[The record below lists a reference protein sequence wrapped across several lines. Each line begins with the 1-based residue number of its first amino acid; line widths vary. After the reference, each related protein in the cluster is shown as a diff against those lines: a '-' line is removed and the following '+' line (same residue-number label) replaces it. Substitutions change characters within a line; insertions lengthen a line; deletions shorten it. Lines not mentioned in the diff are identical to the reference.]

1 MDYRLGKC
9 SQCGAEYKIP
19 SSFQHDVARC
29 KECSGVVNVGPTQ
42 SADAPAAPAA
52 KPAPP
57 KVEPMPESLAA
68 EFGDFDDG
76 PAKIVEPV
84 VVEAKVVADTT
95 GAAAAAGESGRK
107 KGGSRKGKGSRKRKG
122 SRK

>member
-1 MDYRLGKC
+1 MPGTPASAQPVRVEYVPK
-9 SQCGAEYKIP
+9 SQRK
-19 SSFQHDVARC
+19 
-29 KECSGVVNVGPTQ
+29 
-42 SADAPAAPAA
+42 APQGSVPAPR
-52 KPAPP
+52 PPPP
-57 KVEPMPESLAA
+57 KVEPMPDSLAA

-95 GAAAAAGESGRK
+95 GAAAAAAGEAGGK
-107 KGGSRKGKGSRKRKG
+107 KGGSRKGSKGSRKRKG